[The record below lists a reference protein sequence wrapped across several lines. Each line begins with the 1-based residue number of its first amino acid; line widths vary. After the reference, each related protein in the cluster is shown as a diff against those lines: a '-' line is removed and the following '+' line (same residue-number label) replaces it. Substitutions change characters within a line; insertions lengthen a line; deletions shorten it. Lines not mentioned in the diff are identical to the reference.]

1 VNPFSQTPLN
11 ELLSQ
16 NEEQVQYETDPNQL
30 ILFK

>member
-1 VNPFSQTPLN
+1 LN

>member
-16 NEEQVQYETDPNQL
+16 TEEPVQNEADPNQL